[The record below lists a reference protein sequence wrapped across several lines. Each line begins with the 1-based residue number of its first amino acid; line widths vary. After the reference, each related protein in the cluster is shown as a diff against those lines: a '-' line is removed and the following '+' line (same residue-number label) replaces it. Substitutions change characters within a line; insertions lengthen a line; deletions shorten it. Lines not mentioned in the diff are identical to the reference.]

1 MLFSHSDNPTDI
13 RQSIKHELHRGALD
27 PKHPFR
33 YMNLGTVGQEFPQVR
48 TVVLREVT
56 SSLDFLIFTDFRSEK
71 VSEIQSSPMVA
82 LHFYHPKKMLQIR
95 VEAKAE
101 IHFQDEISEQ
111 YWKKIP
117 DARKSEYTGSL
128 ASGAPIS
135 DPDLGWE
142 LSEKSFFAVL
152 KITPQRIEALQLGKE
167 GHLRIQFE
175 KEKDW
180 SGQWLVP

>member
-1 MLFSHSDNPTDI
+1 MLLSSTESLPEI
-13 RQSIKHELHRGALD
+13 WQSIKHELHRGALD

-33 YMNLGTVGQEFPQVR
+33 YVNLGTTGENFPQVR

-56 SSLDFLIFTDFRSEK
+56 LELEFLVFTDYRSEK
-71 VSEIQSSPMVA
+71 VREIQTSSQVA

-101 IHFQDEISEQ
+101 IHFQNELAEQ

-117 DARKSEYTGSL
+117 DGRKSEYTGRH
-128 ASGAPIS
+128 APGAPIS
-135 DPDLGWE
+135 NPDMGWE
-142 LSEKSFFAVL
+142 MSEKSFFTVL
-152 KITPQRIEALQLGKE
+152 KISPQQIEALQLSKA

-175 KEKDW
+175 KGNQWE
-180 SGQWLVP
+180 GRWLVP